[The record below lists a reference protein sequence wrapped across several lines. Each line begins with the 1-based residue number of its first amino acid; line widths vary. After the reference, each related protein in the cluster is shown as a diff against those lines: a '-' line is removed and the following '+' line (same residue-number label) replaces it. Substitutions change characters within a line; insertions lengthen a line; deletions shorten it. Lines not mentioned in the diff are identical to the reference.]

1 MQQEYQ
7 KTSANAGVTNANTS
21 NGNNRLRE
29 EARLK
34 AKKVVQLREIRWKN
48 STCGKN
54 IVVFLVF

>member
-7 KTSANAGVTNANTS
+7 KTSANAGVNNANNSGNNS

-34 AKKVVQLREIRWKN
+34 AKKVV
-48 STCGKN
+48 
-54 IVVFLVF
+54 

>member
-7 KTSANAGVTNANTS
+7 KTSANAGVTNANNTS
-21 NGNNRLRE
+21 GNNRLRE

-34 AKKVVQLREIRWKN
+34 AKKVVQLRETRWKN